1 MSDKIKIT
9 FPDNSVK
16 EFDKGVTAFEIA
28 DSISK
33 KLAEEILVAEING
46 MTKDLSAPINEDS
59 KIVLHKF
66 DSEKG
71 KEVYWHTTSHILAQ
85 AIEELFPGA
94 KFGVGP
100 PIENGFYY
108 DIDSDRKFTEED
120 LKKIEQKMLEISKR
134 DLKPSRQ
141 DLKRTDAIEFF
152 KSKRNDPYKVEI
164 LETIAKDEENVSL
177 YSQGEFTD
185 LCRGPHLPSTS
196 KVKAVKLLSVSG
208 SYWRGD
214 EKRKMLQRIYGIS
227 FPKQKDLDE
236 YLKNLEEAKKRDH
249 RKLGKE
255 LDLFSF
261 HEEGPGFPFWHHNGM
276 VLLNNLKNY
285 LREKL
290 TELDYKEINTPIILN
305 QKLWLQSGHYENYKE
320 NMYFTD
326 IDERDYAVK
335 PMNCPGSTLVYKT
348 TMKSYRDLPLRLY
361 EFGLVHRHELSGVL
375 SGLFRVRSFTQ
386 DDAHIFCTPEQ
397 IEQEVIILIKLIFE
411 IYDTFGFDDVQ
422 VFLSTRPE
430 KYIGSEEVWNISEKA
445 LQTALET
452 ANVKYKVNE
461 GDGAFYGPKI
471 DFVVKDSLRRNWQLG
486 TIQLDFSMPGRF
498 GLEYVGSDSGI
509 HTPVMIHRALFGS
522 FERFVGVLIEHY
534 GGYFP
539 LWLAPVQVNVMP
551 ITDSQ
556 IEYAKRIYDKL
567 KKEGIRVNIDSRN
580 EKIGY
585 KIRESEN
592 KKIPYM
598 IIVGDKEMESNNISV
613 REHLKGDIGKFELND
628 FIEKVKLQTG
638 KREHYHKSNQ

>member
-9 FPDNSVK
+9 FPDNSIK
-16 EFDKGVTAFEIA
+16 EFEKGISAYDIA
-28 DSISK
+28 ASISK
-33 KLAEEILVAEING
+33 RLADDILVAEVNG
-46 MTKDLSAPINEDS
+46 KMKDLSAPINEDS
-59 KIVLHKF
+59 NIVLHKF
-66 DSEKG
+66 DSDKG
-71 KEVYWHTTSHILAQ
+71 KEVYWHTTSHMMAQ
-85 AIEELFPGA
+85 AIEELYPGA

-100 PIENGFYY
+100 AIEGGFYY
-108 DIDSDRKFTEED
+108 DIDSEKKFTEED
-120 LKKIEQKMLEISKR
+120 LKKIEDKMLEISKR
-134 DLKPSRQ
+134 DLKPLRQ
-141 DLKRTDAIEFF
+141 DLKRDEAIEYF
-152 KSKRNDPYKVEI
+152 KNKRKDLYKVEI
-164 LETIAKDEENVSL
+164 LETIAKDEAEVSL
-177 YSQGEFTD
+177 YGQGDFTD
-185 LCRGPHLPSTS
+185 LCRGPHLPSTA

-214 EKRKMLQRIYGIS
+214 EKRQMLQRIYGIS
-227 FPKQKDLDE
+227 FPKQKELDE

-261 HEEGPGFPFWHHNGM
+261 HEEGPGFPFWHNNGM
-276 VLLNNLKNY
+276 VILNNLKSY

-290 TELDYKEINTPIILN
+290 VALNYEEINTPIILN
-305 QKLWLQSGHYENYKE
+305 QKLWLQSGHYDNYKE

-326 IDERDYAVK
+326 IDERDFAVK

-348 TMKSYRDLPLRLY
+348 SMKSYRDLPLRLY

-397 IEQEVIILIKLIFE
+397 IEEEVTVLINLVFE
-411 IYDTFGFDDVQ
+411 VYNTFGFDDVQ
-422 VFLSTRPE
+422 VYLSTRPE
-430 KYIGSEEVWNISEKA
+430 KFIGSPEVWDNSERSLA
-445 LQTALET
+445 TALDK
-452 ANVKYKVNE
+452 ANIKYKINA

-486 TIQLDFSMPGRF
+486 TIQLDFSMPERF
-498 GLEYVGSDSGI
+498 GLEYIGADSGV
-509 HTPVMIHRALFGS
+509 HRPVMIHRAVFGS
-522 FERFVGVLIEHY
+522 FERFVGVLTEHY

-539 LWLAPVQVNVMP
+539 LWLAPIQINILP

-556 IEYAKRIYDKL
+556 KDYAKEIFEKL
-567 KKEGIRVNIDSRN
+567 RKEGFRVTMDQRN

-598 IIVGDKEMESNNISV
+598 IVIGDKEKESGSISV
-613 REHLKGDIGKFELND
+613 RQHQKGDIGKFELNA
-628 FIEKVKLQTG
+628 FIEKLKLQSLN
-638 KREHYHKSNQ
+638 RENYN

>member
-16 EFDKGVTAFEIA
+16 EFEKGISAIDIA
-28 DSISK
+28 LSISK
-33 KLAEEILVAEING
+33 KLADEILAAEVNG
-46 MTKDLSAPINEDS
+46 KMFDLSASINEDA

-71 KEVYWHTTSHILAQ
+71 KEVYWHTTSHMMAQ

-108 DIDSDRKFTEED
+108 DIDSERKFSED
-120 LKKIEQKMLEISKR
+120 DLRKIEEKILEISKR
-134 DLKPSRQ
+134 DLKPVRKE
-141 DLKRTDAIEFF
+141 LKHEEAIEYF
-152 KSKRNDPYKVEI
+152 KNKRKDLYKVEI
-164 LETIAKDEENVSL
+164 LETIAKDESIVSL
-177 YSQGEFTD
+177 YEQGGFTD

-196 KVKAVKLLSVSG
+196 KVKSVKLLSVSG

-214 EKRKMLQRIYGIS
+214 ENRQMLQRIYGIS

-249 RKLGKE
+249 RKIGRE

-261 HEEGPGFPFWHHNGM
+261 HEEGPGFPFWHNNGM
-276 VLLNNLKNY
+276 ILLNNLKEF

-290 TELDYKEINTPIILN
+290 INQNYQEINTPVILN

-320 NMYFTD
+320 NMYFTE
-326 IDERDYAVK
+326 IDERDFAVK
-335 PMNCPGSTLVYKT
+335 PMNCPGSTLVYRT
-348 TMKSYRDLPLRLY
+348 GMKSYRDLPLRIF

-386 DDAHIFCTPEQ
+386 DDAHIFCTPDQ
-397 IEQEVIILIKLIFE
+397 IENEVITLIHL
-411 IYDTFGFDDVQ
+411 IYDVYNTFGFDEVQ
-422 VFLSTRPE
+422 VYLSTRPE
-430 KYIGSEEVWNISEKA
+430 KFIGSIDIWNSSEKSLSEA
-445 LQTALET
+445 LNKAGI
-452 ANVKYKVNE
+452 KYKINE

-471 DFVVKDSLRRNWQLG
+471 DFVVKDSLRRDWQLG
-486 TIQLDFSMPGRF
+486 TIQLDFSMPERF
-498 GLEYVGSDSGI
+498 GLEYIGDDSKV
-509 HTPVMIHRALFGS
+509 HRPVMIHRAIFGS
-522 FERFVGVLIEHY
+522 FERFVGVLTEHY
-534 GGYFP
+534 SGYFP
-539 LWLAPVQVNVMP
+539 LWLSPVQINILP
-551 ITDSQ
+551 ITDSHLD
-556 IEYAKRIYDKL
+556 YAKEIQLELRKNGFRVKL
-567 KKEGIRVNIDSRN
+567 DSRN

-592 KKIPYM
+592 QKIPYM
-598 IIVGDKEMESNNISV
+598 IVLGDKEKENKNISV
-613 REHLKGDIGKFELND
+613 RQHQKGDIGKFELNE
-628 FIEKVKLQTG
+628 FIERLKLQTER
-638 KREHYHKSNQ
+638 RENYN

>member
-9 FPDNSVK
+9 FPDNSEK
-16 EFDKGVTAFEIA
+16 EFNKGITAYDIA
-28 DSISK
+28 VSISK
-33 KLAEEILVAEING
+33 KLAEEILAAEVNG
-46 MTKDLSAPINEDS
+46 KMRDLSAPINEDA

-71 KEVYWHTTSHILAQ
+71 KEVYWHTTSHMMAQ

-100 PIENGFYY
+100 PIEGGFYY
-108 DIDSDRKFTEED
+108 DIESDRKFSEED
-120 LKKIEQKMLEISKR
+120 LKKIEEKMLEISKR
-134 DLKPSRQ
+134 DLKPVRQ
-141 DLKRTDAIEFF
+141 DLKREDAIEFF
-152 KSKRNDPYKVEI
+152 KNKRKDLYKVEI
-164 LETIAKDEENVSL
+164 LETIAKDEEVVSL
-177 YSQGEFTD
+177 YEQGEFTD

-214 EKRKMLQRIYGIS
+214 EKRQMLQRIYGIS

-236 YLKNLEEAKKRDH
+236 FLKNLEEAKKRDH

-261 HEEGPGFPFWHHNGM
+261 HEEGPGFPFWHNNGM
-276 VLLNNLKNY
+276 VILNNLKNY

-290 TELDYKEINTPIILN
+290 VALDYQEINTPIILN
-305 QKLWLQSGHYENYKE
+305 QKLWLQSGHYDNYKE

-326 IDERDYAVK
+326 IDERDFAVK
-335 PMNCPGSTLVYKT
+335 PMNCPGSTLVYRT
-348 TMKSYRDLPLRLY
+348 GMKSYRDLPLRLY

-411 IYDTFGFDDVQ
+411 VYNTFGFDDVQ
-422 VFLSTRPE
+422 VYLSTRPE
-430 KYIGSEEVWNISEKA
+430 KFIGSPEVWENSEKSLSA
-445 LQTALET
+445 ALEN
-452 ANVKYKVNE
+452 AKVKFKINE

-486 TIQLDFSMPGRF
+486 TIQLDFSMPERF
-498 GLEYVGSDSGI
+498 GLEYIGDDSKVHI
-509 HTPVMIHRALFGS
+509 PVMIHRAVFGS
-522 FERFVGVLIEHY
+522 FERFVGVLTEHY
-534 GGYFP
+534 AGYFP
-539 LWLAPVQVNVMP
+539 LWLAPVQVNILP

-556 IEYAKRIYDKL
+556 NEYAKDIFDKL
-567 KKEGIRVNIDSRN
+567 RKDGFRVHIDSRN

-598 IIVGDKEMESNNISV
+598 IVVGDKEKEGNNISV
-613 REHLKGDIGKFELND
+613 RQHQKGDIGKFELNE
-628 FIEKVKLQTG
+628 FIEKLKLLSA
-638 KREHYHKSNQ
+638 KRENYN

>member
-1 MSDKIKIT
+1 MADKINIT
-9 FPDNSVK
+9 FPDGSVK
-16 EFDKGVTAFEIA
+16 EFDKGVTAFDVA
-28 DSISK
+28 GSISK
-33 KLAEEILVAEING
+33 KLAEEILAAEVNG
-46 MTKDLSAPINEDS
+46 SMKDLDAPINEDA

-71 KEVYWHTTSHILAQ
+71 KEVYWHTTSHMMAQ

-94 KFGVGP
+94 RFGVGP
-100 PIENGFYY
+100 PIEGGFYY
-108 DIDSDRKFTEED
+108 DVDTDRKFSDED
-120 LKKIEQKMLEISKR
+120 LKKIEDRILDISKR
-134 DLKPSRQ
+134 DLKPKRI
-141 DLKRTDAIEFF
+141 DLKRTNAIEYF
-152 KSKRNDPYKVEI
+152 KSKRDDPYKVEI

-177 YSQGEFTD
+177 YEQGEFTD

-196 KVKAVKLLSVSG
+196 KVKSVKLLSVSG

-227 FPKQKDLDE
+227 FPKQKELDE

-255 LDLFSF
+255 LELFSF
-261 HEEGPGFPFWHHNGM
+261 HEEGPGFPFWHNNGM
-276 VLLNNLKNY
+276 ILLNNLKTF

-290 TELDYKEINTPIILN
+290 VALDYEEINTPIILN
-305 QKLWLQSGHYENYKE
+305 QKLWLQSGHYDNYKE

-326 IDERDYAVK
+326 IDERDFAVK
-335 PMNCPGSTLVYKT
+335 PMNCPGSTLVYRT

-397 IEQEVIILIKLIFE
+397 IEQEVIILINLVFE
-411 IYDTFGFDDVQ
+411 VYNTFGFNDVQ
-422 VFLSTRPE
+422 VYLSTRPE
-430 KYIGSEEVWNISEKA
+430 KFIGSEEVWDNSERSLSSALDKA
-445 LQTALET
+445 GI
-452 ANVKYKVNE
+452 KYKVNE

-486 TIQLDFSMPGRF
+486 TIQLDFSMPERF
-498 GLEYVGSDSGI
+498 GLEYVGADSSI
-509 HTPVMIHRALFGS
+509 HRPVMIHRAIFGS
-522 FERFVGVLIEHY
+522 FERFVGVLTEHY

-539 LWLAPVQVNVMP
+539 LWLTPVQVNVLT
-551 ITDSQ
+551 ITDSHHD
-556 IEYAKRIYDKL
+556 YAKGIYDKL
-567 KKEGIRVNIDSRN
+567 RKEGFRVKLDSRN
-580 EKIGY
+580 EKIGF

-598 IIVGDKEMESNNISV
+598 IVVGDKEVENNNLSV
-613 REHLKGDIGKFELND
+613 RQHIKGDIGKFELNA
-628 FIEKVKLQTG
+628 FIEKLRLQTST
-638 KREHYHKSNQ
+638 RENYN

>member
-1 MSDKIKIT
+1 MSNKIKIT

-16 EFDKGVTAFEIA
+16 EFDKGISALDIA
-28 DSISK
+28 NSISK
-33 KLAEEILVAEING
+33 KLAEEILVAEVNGNMVDLNFKINSDA
-46 MTKDLSAPINEDS
+46 TL
-59 KIVLHKF
+59 VLHKF
-66 DSEKG
+66 DSDEG
-71 KEVYWHTTSHILAQ
+71 KKVYWHTTSHIMAQ
-85 AIEELFPGA
+85 AVEELFPGA

-100 PIENGFYY
+100 PIESGFYY
-108 DIDSDRKFTEED
+108 DIDSDRKFSEED
-120 LKKIEQKMLEISKR
+120 LKKIEEKMIEISKR
-134 DLKPSRQ
+134 DLKPERKE
-141 DLKRTDAIEFF
+141 LNREDAIRYFTSE
-152 KSKRNDPYKVEI
+152 RLDPYKVEI

-196 KVKAVKLLSVSG
+196 KVKSIKLLSVSG

-214 EKRKMLQRIYGIS
+214 ENRKMLQRIYGIS

-261 HEEGPGFPFWHHNGM
+261 HEEGPGFPFWHNNGM
-276 VLLNNLKNY
+276 ILLNNLKDF

-290 TELDYKEINTPIILN
+290 IELDYQEINTPIILN

-326 IDERDYAVK
+326 IDERDFAVK
-335 PMNCPGSTLVYKT
+335 PMNCPGSTLVYRT
-348 TMKSYRDLPLRLY
+348 SMKSYRDLPLRLY

-397 IEQEVIILIKLIFE
+397 IEEEITVLIKLVFDV
-411 IYDTFGFDDVQ
+411 YDTFGFDDVK
-422 VFLSTRPE
+422 VYLSTRPE
-430 KYIGSEEVWNISEKA
+430 KFIGSPEVWDLSEKA
-445 LQTALET
+445 LANALDKAE
-452 ANVKYKVNE
+452 VRYKVNE

-471 DFVVKDSLRRNWQLG
+471 DFVVKDSLRRDWQLG
-486 TIQLDFSMPGRF
+486 TIQLDFSMPERF
-498 GLEYVGSDSGI
+498 GLEYIGSDSKI
-509 HTPVMIHRALFGS
+509 HRPVMIHRAVFGS
-522 FERFVGVLIEHY
+522 FERFVGVLTEHY
-534 GGYFP
+534 AGNFP
-539 LWLAPVQVNVMP
+539 LWLSPVQINVLP
-551 ITDSQ
+551 ITDSHK
-556 IEYAKRIYDKL
+556 EYAQKIHEILRKNS
-567 KKEGIRVNIDSRN
+567 IRASIDLRN

-592 KKIPYM
+592 RKIPYM
-598 IIVGDKEMESNNISV
+598 IIIGDKEISENNISV
-613 REHLKGDIGKFELND
+613 RQHLKGDIGKFELNE
-628 FIEKVKLQTG
+628 FIEKVKLQVANR
-638 KREHYHKSNQ
+638 KNLF

>member
-1 MSDKIKIT
+1 MSEKIKIT

-16 EFDKGVTAFEIA
+16 EFDKGVNSYEIA
-28 DSISK
+28 ASISK
-33 KLAEEILVAEING
+33 KLADEILVSEIDG
-46 MTKDLSAPINEDS
+46 KMMDLYAPLNEDS
-59 KIVLHKF
+59 RIILHKF

-71 KEVYWHTTSHILAQ
+71 KEVYWHTTSHIMAQ
-85 AIEELFPGA
+85 AIEELFPRA

-100 PIENGFYY
+100 AIESGFYY
-108 DIDSDRKFTEED
+108 DIDCENKFTEED
-120 LKKIEQKMLEISKR
+120 LKKIEEKMIEITRR
-134 DLKPSRQ
+134 DLKPERK
-141 DLKRTDAIEFF
+141 DLKREDAIEYF
-152 KSKRNDPYKVEI
+152 KSKRIDPYKVEI

-227 FPKQKDLDE
+227 FPKQKELDE

-261 HEEGPGFPFWHHNGM
+261 HEEGPGFPFWHNNGM
-276 VLLNNLKNY
+276 VLLNNLKSF

-290 TELDYKEINTPIILN
+290 TELNYEEINTPVILN
-305 QKLWLQSGHYENYKE
+305 QKLWLQSGHYDNYKE

-326 IDERDYAVK
+326 IDERDFAVK
-335 PMNCPGSTLVYKT
+335 PMNCPGSTLVYRT
-348 TMKSYRDLPLRLY
+348 SMKSYRDLPLRLY

-397 IEQEVIILIKLIFE
+397 IEDEITVLIKLIFDV
-411 IYDTFGFDDVQ
+411 YDTFGFSDVK
-422 VFLSTRPE
+422 VYLSTRPE
-430 KYIGSEEVWNISEKA
+430 KYIGSPEVWDISEKA
-445 LQTALET
+445 LATALDKAE
-452 ANVKYKVNE
+452 VKYKVNE

-471 DFVVKDSLRRNWQLG
+471 DFVVKDSLRRDWQLG
-486 TIQLDFSMPGRF
+486 TIQLDFSMPERF
-498 GLEYVGSDSGI
+498 GLEYIGSDSKI
-509 HTPVMIHRALFGS
+509 HRPVMIHRAVFGS
-522 FERFVGVLIEHY
+522 FERFVGVLTEHY
-534 GGYFP
+534 AGYFP
-539 LWLAPVQVNVMP
+539 LWLAPVQVNILP

-556 IEYAKRIYDKL
+556 KEYAL
-567 KKEGIRVNIDSRN
+567 KVQEIMRKNFIRANIDFRN

-592 KKIPYM
+592 RKIPYM
-598 IIVGDKEMESNNISV
+598 VILGDKEAAANNISV
-613 REHLKGDIGKFELND
+613 RQHIKGDIGKFELNE
-628 FIEKVKLQTG
+628 FIESLKL
-638 KREHYHKSNQ
+638 KIANRENYN

>member
-1 MSDKIKIT
+1 MADKINIT
-9 FPDNSVK
+9 FPDGSVK
-16 EFDKGVTAFEIA
+16 EFDKGVTAFDVA
-28 DSISK
+28 GSISK
-33 KLAEEILVAEING
+33 KLAEEILAAEVNG
-46 MTKDLSAPINEDS
+46 SMKDLDAPINEDA

-71 KEVYWHTTSHILAQ
+71 KEVYWHTTSHMMAQ

-94 KFGVGP
+94 RFGVGP
-100 PIENGFYY
+100 PIEGGFYY
-108 DIDSDRKFTEED
+108 DVDTDRKFSDED
-120 LKKIEQKMLEISKR
+120 LKKIEDRILDISKR
-134 DLKPSRQ
+134 DLKPRRI
-141 DLKRTDAIEFF
+141 DIKRTNAIEYF
-152 KSKRNDPYKVEI
+152 KSKRDDPYKVEI

-177 YSQGEFTD
+177 YEQGEFTD

-196 KVKAVKLLSVSG
+196 KVKSVKLLSVSG

-227 FPKQKDLDE
+227 FPKQKELDE

-255 LDLFSF
+255 LELFSF
-261 HEEGPGFPFWHHNGM
+261 HEEGPGFPFWHNNGM
-276 VLLNNLKNY
+276 ILLNNLKTF

-290 TELDYKEINTPIILN
+290 VALDYEEINTPIILN
-305 QKLWLQSGHYENYKE
+305 QKLWLQSGHYDNYKE

-326 IDERDYAVK
+326 IDERDFAVK
-335 PMNCPGSTLVYKT
+335 PMNCPGSTLVYRT

-397 IEQEVIILIKLIFE
+397 IEQEVIILINLVFE
-411 IYDTFGFDDVQ
+411 VYNTFGFNDVQ
-422 VFLSTRPE
+422 VYLSTRPE
-430 KYIGSEEVWNISEKA
+430 KFIGSEEVWDNSERSLSSALDKA
-445 LQTALET
+445 GI
-452 ANVKYKVNE
+452 KYKVNE

-486 TIQLDFSMPGRF
+486 TIQLDFSMPERF
-498 GLEYVGSDSGI
+498 GLEYVGADSSI
-509 HTPVMIHRALFGS
+509 HRPVMIHRAIFGS
-522 FERFVGVLIEHY
+522 FERFVGVLTEHY

-539 LWLAPVQVNVMP
+539 LWLTPVQVNVLT
-551 ITDSQ
+551 ITDSHHD
-556 IEYAKRIYDKL
+556 YAKGIYDKL
-567 KKEGIRVNIDSRN
+567 RKEGFRVKLDSRN
-580 EKIGY
+580 EKIGF

-598 IIVGDKEMESNNISV
+598 IVVGDKEVENNNLSV
-613 REHLKGDIGKFELND
+613 RQHIKGDIGKFELNA
-628 FIEKVKLQTG
+628 FIEKLRLQTST
-638 KREHYHKSNQ
+638 RENYN